1 MWGYSGPLSI
11 AHNTHSF
18 VVRNSQNVND
28 YRILSTQIETTN
40 TINFVHIIDC
50 NPKNGN
56 NIMLCN
62 HIEGV
67 TLTFVQLG
75 IFEKDYE
82 MLNPSEYI
90 FKVKAGEQLPFGYE
104 IPLEKH
110 SIKMEIIFDP
120 KNEKWASAKCF
131 PNPMILDNI
140 ENNLF

>member
-11 AHNTHSF
+11 SQNTHSF
-18 VVRNSQNVND
+18 VIRNSQDIKD

-62 HIEGV
+62 QIEGV

-82 MLNPSEYI
+82 MLNPHEYI
-90 FKVKAGEQLPFGYE
+90 FTVKAG
-104 IPLEKH
+104 
-110 SIKMEIIFDP
+110 
-120 KNEKWASAKCF
+120 
-131 PNPMILDNI
+131 
-140 ENNLF
+140 